1 MKRKIINS
9 FLIQVGTNIQKK
21 TQTWPQTIIYI
32 QKINNSI
39 SNIKKKNK
47 QTKYLFSNEYQIWGS
62 VFFFIYI
69 IFKHL
74 IHIYESLTSNT
85 KKYSIFSNG
94 RVFEGLKLLKVNT
107 VKNL

>member
-39 SNIKKKNK
+39 SNIKKKTNK
-47 QTKYLFSNEYQIWGS
+47 QNTSFQRIPNLGLC
-62 VFFFIYI
+62 FFFIYI